1 MRMSNKHTHTLIDWR
16 IHNAALVNQP
26 SEFDGALMLDR
37 PYGHFGKEFVCVCK
51 APNSNVNDQLKDQL
65 KPLKAATQSHIE
77 R

>member
-37 PYGHFGKEFVCVCK
+37 PYGHFGKEFVCVFAK
-51 APNSNVNDQLKDQL
+51 RRT
-65 KPLKAATQSHIE
+65 AT
-77 R
+77 